1 MLAKFKFVK
10 VQTSSQLKM
19 SNGFS
24 PPSPWLLQRILGKL
38 YSWGEIGN
46 FNSFYLSIYLY
57 LGEVSQF
64 SMGFSHFS
72 HGFSHFSHGSALTAG
87 AECPAVELYYDSGV
101 RSGRDVAKALC
112 LGARRVG
119 IGRPWL
125 GDRDAG
131 RDGDAGTGWAS
142 GILMDI
148 IYISSYIYDI

>member
-1 MLAKFKFVK
+1 MLVKFKFVK
-10 VQTSSQLKM
+10 VQISSQLKM

-38 YSWGEIGN
+38 YSLGGN
-46 FNSFYLSIYLY
+46 RSFYLSIYLPISIY
-57 LGEVSQF
+57 LGEVSQC
-64 SMGFSHFS
+64 SMGFSHLSHGFCCFS
-72 HGFSHFSHGSALTAG
+72 HGIHGSSALTAG
-87 AECPAVELYYDSGV
+87 AECPAVELYCDSGV

-125 GDRDAG
+125 GGDGDAG

-142 GILMDI
+142 GW
-148 IYISSYIYDI
+148 

>member
-1 MLAKFKFVK
+1 
-10 VQTSSQLKM
+10 
-19 SNGFS
+19 
-24 PPSPWLLQRILGKL
+24 
-38 YSWGEIGN
+38 
-46 FNSFYLSIYLY
+46 
-57 LGEVSQF
+57 
-64 SMGFSHFS
+64 MGFSHFS

-148 IYISSYIYDI
+148 IDISSYIYDI